1 MSHVTLSDV
10 KKSDNCALLLSSNR
24 RQIRC
29 TRNSCMRTGLDFLF
43 FKLSLEGW
51 RVVVILAKLTHRVS
65 TVKRGVVV
73 GAWGVGGGGGG
84 SLFIKCEMYTIYLF
98 FTVSEV

>member
-29 TRNSCMRTGLDFLF
+29 TRNSSMRTGLDFLF

-65 TVKRGVVV
+65 TVKRGVV
-73 GAWGVGGGGGG
+73 GGGGGG
-84 SLFIKCEMYTIYLF
+84 GGVFLSNAKCVLFIFYRIRSLEF
-98 FTVSEV
+98 